1 MSNVSRY
8 VMVQAVKVDG
18 NELIPI
24 WDERLKYQYFEDY
37 GSSLKFDNKYGD
49 ITYFVDAV
57 YDLEHRTLSSGV
69 ELNYYPDK
77 LDFSI
82 NEDVYRETDGRRM
95 IKDKVVDIIYENFDM
110 AIYKGSEIESYWL
123 KYFKD
128 VEIITNKLYC
138 IKQWRAKYILES
150 GFKTEYT
157 HQLYHI

>member
-1 MSNVSRY
+1 MNNIERY
-8 VMVQAVKVDG
+8 MMVQAVKLDD
-18 NELIPI
+18 NELVPI
-24 WDERLKYQYFEDY
+24 WDKRLEYWHSEDY
-37 GSSLKFDNKYGD
+37 GTYVKFDNKYGE
-49 ITYFVDAV
+49 ISYYVDV
-57 YDLEHRTLSSGV
+57 IYDLKHKTLSSGI

-77 LDFSI
+77 LDFCI
-82 NEDVYRETDGRRM
+82 NEEVYREADGRKM
-95 IKDKVVDIIYENFDM
+95 IKDKIVDIIYENFDM

-150 GFKTEYT
+150 GFKTEYV